1 LPVSDCCP
9 WDLILRLAL
18 DFKIVGV
25 LERIEVRHYKSL
37 KRVSV
42 ELESFNIL
50 VGPNSSG
57 KSNFLDVLLFLRDAL
72 TMDEGFHG
80 AVLKRGRTIR
90 EIVWKGEGDA
100 FEIGIDARIP
110 DEIVEHLKEKTGRSY
125 RFIRYQVR
133 IVSGEE
139 GIGPNREELYLVSE
153 SVRGERFRSKLFDF
167 PSLMEDTP
175 ILPEP
180 GAEVKSTTG
189 YRLVA
194 RRKEYGSRVHVRSET
209 SKFNVNFDIDPKR
222 SLLSVILE
230 DIVRFKASLW
240 FKELLGENVV
250 FMHLNTEAMRRPIP
264 PDTPGRFRPDGS
276 NLAKVVDLLKKNDPE
291 RFRWW
296 VNHVKEFL
304 SDIENIDVKKL
315 PENNFIYLNVKY
327 RYSLDTPSWL
337 LSDGTLR
344 FLALS
349 IIPYLPRRERVFMIE
364 EPENGLHPLAIEGV
378 FQSLKGGYTSGNQI
392 LVATHSPVFLAMA
405 ELPDL
410 LIFGKTDIGSTDI
423 VRGNMHPKLKDWKKK
438 VSMESLIASGV
449 L

>member
-1 LPVSDCCP
+1 M
-9 WDLILRLAL
+9 
-18 DFKIVGV
+18 
-25 LERIEVRHYKSL
+25 LERVEVRHYKSL
-37 KRVSV
+37 KRVNV

-72 TMDEGFHG
+72 SMEEGFHG

-90 EIVWKGEGDA
+90 EIVWKGEGDS
-100 FEIGIDARIP
+100 FEIGIDVRIP
-110 DEIVEHLKEKTGRSY
+110 AEIEEHLRKKTGKRY

-133 IVSGEE
+133 IVSGDD
-139 GIGPNREELYLVSE
+139 GIGPDREELYLVSE
-153 SVRGERFRSKLFDF
+153 RVREEHVRARLFDF
-167 PSLMEDTP
+167 PTLLEDTP
-175 ILPEP
+175 ILPESGVDVRSMP
-180 GAEVKSTTG
+180 G

-194 RRKEYGSRVHVRSET
+194 RRKEYGSRVHMRSET
-209 SKFNVNFDIDPKR
+209 SKFNVNFDIDPRR

-230 DIVRFKASLW
+230 DINRFRASLW
-240 FKELLGENVV
+240 FKGLLGENVV
-250 FMHLNTEAMRRPIP
+250 FMHLNTDAMRKPIP

-276 NLAKVVDLLKKNDPE
+276 NLAKVVDILRRNDPE

-296 VNHVKEFL
+296 VDHVREFL
-304 SDIENIDVKKL
+304 SDIEDIDVRKL

-405 ELPDL
+405 ELHDL
-410 LIFGKTDIGSTDI
+410 LIFGKTETGSTDI
-423 VRGNMHPKLKDWKKK
+423 IRGNVHPKLKDWKKR

>member
-1 LPVSDCCP
+1 MN
-9 WDLILRLAL
+9 LILLLRG
-18 DFKIVGV
+18 FKIVGV
-25 LERIEVRHYKSL
+25 LERVEVRHYKSL
-37 KRVSV
+37 KRVNV

-72 TMDEGFHG
+72 SMEEGFHG
-80 AVLKRGRTIR
+80 AVLKRGRTIQ
-90 EIVWKGEGDA
+90 EIVWKGEGSA

-110 DEIVEHLKEKTGRSY
+110 SEIEEHLNKKTGKRY

-133 IVSGEE
+133 IVSGND
-139 GIGPNREELYLVSE
+139 GIGPDREELYLVSE
-153 SVRGERFRSKLFDF
+153 RVRRGHLRTRLFDF
-167 PSLMEDTP
+167 PTLMEDTP
-175 ILPEP
+175 ILPES
-180 GAEVKSTTG
+180 GADVRSLSG

-194 RRKEYGSRVHVRSET
+194 RRKEYGSRVHMRSET
-209 SKFNVNFDIDPKR
+209 SKFNVNFDIDPRR

-230 DIVRFKASLW
+230 DINRFRASLW
-240 FKELLGENVV
+240 FKGLLGENVV
-250 FMHLNTEAMRRPIP
+250 FMHLNTDAMRKPIP

-276 NLAKVVDLLKKNDPE
+276 NLAKVVDILRREHPE

-296 VNHVKEFL
+296 VSHVKEFL
-304 SDIENIDVKKL
+304 NDVEDIDVRKL

-405 ELPDL
+405 ELHDL
-410 LIFGKTDIGSTDI
+410 LIFGKTKKGSTDI
-423 VRGNMHPKLKDWKKK
+423 IRGNVHPKLRDWKKK
-438 VSMESLIASGV
+438 VSMDSLIASGV

>member
-1 LPVSDCCP
+1 M
-9 WDLILRLAL
+9 
-18 DFKIVGV
+18 

-37 KRVSV
+37 RRVSV

-72 TMDEGFHG
+72 TMSEGFHS
-80 AVLKRGRTIR
+80 AILKRGRTIQ
-90 EIVWKGEGDA
+90 EIIWKGKGDA
-100 FEIGIDARIP
+100 FEIGIEARIP
-110 DEIVEHLKEKTGRSY
+110 DEIVEYLKGKTGRSY
-125 RFIRYQVR
+125 RFLRYQVR

-153 SVRGERFRSKLFDF
+153 SAREEYLRSRLFDF

-180 GAEVKSTTG
+180 GAEVRPATG

-194 RRKEYGSRVHVRSET
+194 RRKEYGSRVHVKSET

-230 DIVRFKASLW
+230 DKARFNASLW
-240 FKELLGENVV
+240 FKNLLEENVV
-250 FMHLNTEAMRRPIP
+250 FMHLNTEAMRKPIP
-264 PDTPGRFRPDGS
+264 PDTPGRFHPDGS
-276 NLAKVVDLLKKNDPE
+276 NLAKVVYLLKKDHPE

-296 VNHVKEFL
+296 VDHVKEFL
-304 SDIENIDVKKL
+304 SDIENVDVKKL
-315 PENNFIYLNVKY
+315 TENNFIYLNVKY
-327 RYSLDTPSWL
+327 RYSLDIPSWL

-349 IIPYLPRRERVFMIE
+349 VIPYLPRRERVFMIE

-405 ELPDL
+405 ELRDL

-423 VRGNMHPKLKDWKKK
+423 IRGNVHPKLKDWKKK
-438 VSMESLIASGV
+438 VSMESLIAGGV